1 MTLSPKGTM
10 GKFYKTIISMFIFI
24 SFLYPLTSFK
34 ANEFKTN
41 FEFEDVY
48 SDIVEN
54 SVDIEIENSIKGLL
68 EENGISSAMV
78 DVKTLVT
85 YDEVTIEKVVVSIID
100 EYNCEDVGKI
110 VFDNLGIIADVK
122 RIGEWFER
130 KIENLFK
137 SKQNKTK
144 ILIIAGVVGII
155 LILLSEISFAPD
167 SKAAEVTSND
177 YVSYIN
183 NLDKELTEI
192 ISSINGVGSCEVMIT
207 LKNTTESVYAQN
219 AEISSDGSSSSEN
232 NEYVIYN
239 SANGDSPV
247 LLKEN
252 FPEIEGV
259 AVVCSGGDN
268 VAVREQIIKCVSA
281 LFGISSN
288 RISVSKITT

>member
-85 YDEVTIEKVVVSIID
+85 GDEVTIEKVVVSIID

-122 RIGEWFER
+122 RIGE
-130 KIENLFK
+130 
-137 SKQNKTK
+137 
-144 ILIIAGVVGII
+144 
-155 LILLSEISFAPD
+155 
-167 SKAAEVTSND
+167 
-177 YVSYIN
+177 
-183 NLDKELTEI
+183 
-192 ISSINGVGSCEVMIT
+192 
-207 LKNTTESVYAQN
+207 
-219 AEISSDGSSSSEN
+219 
-232 NEYVIYN
+232 
-239 SANGDSPV
+239 
-247 LLKEN
+247 
-252 FPEIEGV
+252 
-259 AVVCSGGDN
+259 
-268 VAVREQIIKCVSA
+268 
-281 LFGISSN
+281 
-288 RISVSKITT
+288 